1 MLLLTSSFLQLDLV
15 PLVDLL
21 NYPQL
26 YPLLL
31 YLLGLKRLEIQ
42 LHFPDSLAARILDI
56 KLGSSD

>member
-42 LHFPDSLAARILDI
+42 QHFPDSLAARILDI